1 MASAGDGFAVSA
13 LTSSGSDSGS
23 DSEPAF
29 IDPTNYGQSMSSR
42 TTFGDLT
49 GSRPPAPQEEEEPVL
64 PSLQEGAKDQTLR
77 ENIIAMFGPTG
88 DNTLS
93 SLTLQTMA
101 ANAPRMYNTY
111 NQSQIGLR
119 NPVTFIY
126 FSNNLI
132 DYLKYRG
139 GRKKQRRSVRRS
151 VIKKRKSMS
160 KKRKNGRKSNK
171 KQRRR

>member
-1 MASAGDGFAVSA
+1 MVG
-13 LTSSGSDSGS
+13 L
-23 DSEPAF
+23 
-29 IDPTNYGQSMSSR
+29 R
-42 TTFGDLT
+42 DLT
-49 GSRPPAPQEEEEPVL
+49 GSRPPAPQEEEKPVL
-64 PSLQEGAKDQTLR
+64 PLLQKDAKDQKLR
-77 ENIIAMFGPTG
+77 ENIIAVFGPTG

-93 SLTLQTMA
+93 LLSTQNMA
-101 ANAPRMYNTY
+101 VRAPVMYATY
-111 NQSQIGLR
+111 TQSPLGLGH
-119 NPVTFIY
+119 PVTFIS

-139 GRKKQRRSVRRS
+139 GRKKQRRS